1 MKVIVGL
8 CPTSLSPV
16 PWERGVHNGLGL
28 RWCPTPC
35 KSGFIWISPLRT
47 RQAVSC
53 VTPICTLPMQRVYQQ
68 NPDVN
73 TTTIMTTNK
82 WKHFIPSSSLTLAA
96 ELLTLSPF
104 GGLGSGTGGC
114 SVATHVGS
122 ALFISSL
129 LTELSSWSETT
140 GEKETVRQRMNS
152 GCAEAM
158 NRRL

>member
-53 VTPICTLPMQRVYQQ
+53 IIPICTVPMQWVYHQ

-73 TTTIMTTNK
+73 TTTNNDHKQTKTLHTILLFNVGCWVADSVSVWWTGLRHWGLLSCDPRGFSTV
-82 WKHFIPSSSLTLAA
+82 HLLAA
-96 ELLTLSPF
+96 HRTVILKRDDERERDCETENKLWMCR
-104 GGLGSGTGGC
+104 GRGL
-114 SVATHVGS
+114 
-122 ALFISSL
+122 
-129 LTELSSWSETT
+129 
-140 GEKETVRQRMNS
+140 
-152 GCAEAM
+152 
-158 NRRL
+158 